1 MYSRIHPTTS
11 AQRRAL
17 ACRYAR
23 RHLPLLDRAARGRH
37 RSARRAEHHRRRIA
51 SRCLMALEVRS
62 WNHPIQ

>member
-1 MYSRIHPTTS
+1 MYSRTHPTTS

-17 ACRYAR
+17 ACRHAL
-23 RHLPLLDRAARGRH
+23 RHLPLLDRAQRNHH
-37 RSARRAEHHRRRIA
+37 RRARRAEHHRRRIA